1 MKRIYLLFCMLLGLF
16 GLTNASAQVS
26 DYMADDDW
34 PLILSIDQFSSPNM
48 DTGEGNWES
57 LLNILQFHSKEGDA
71 WIAPHPGNDF
81 WHSNW
86 HNGNQTPDTHYIQV
100 EMLTME
106 EWNDAALETELPDYA
121 GTLDEMTEYP
131 TKILFVFTRRGADN
145 DHTIKWIVRGTNDP
159 DAEKDACEVLAT
171 IDTPLGSNTETLTSD
186 AFDHKGYRYLRFY
199 SAEQKGSSYGSRGYF
214 HLSRFQ
220 LFPAV
225 EKAEADA
232 ATEMLTQAYDKYS
245 EELAK
250 YELCLG
256 DTPGRYNEDLFYEL
270 SAAVDGLLDEG
281 VALTKEAAQA
291 LIDDVE
297 AKFQALKDSR
307 NMEYSIESGYY
318 FVKAAMSYNDGLDK
332 YLMGGINSN
341 NVLRGE
347 WSDYE
352 YYEDAGKPEEGKARM
367 LWKVDAKGDGTYDF
381 VNMFKNARFRTV
393 AATNSEVPMYRGE
406 SDTLMVIEPVFTD
419 EDNVTWVNIRMN
431 KATNSD
437 GTPVEDFGIR
447 HLHQGG
453 HNNGGGAR
461 NVIMGWY
468 GTFNSTQAT
477 AGASEWIFEPVDDAE
492 AQQIIDD
499 WSELNDMDSK
509 IREIR
514 QMIREGK
521 DSLEVAID
529 TKTVGIITE
538 GSQFSSPFSQNDLGG
553 SDGGNIVDGV
563 LIDGNGSTYWHS
575 VWNNSSGKETPD
587 DAHYFQVELA
597 EPLTQDVYIKFKRRD
612 TNNNQITDWI
622 ICGTNDGDP
631 SIVQADCEEL
641 FTWNTPWNSGNQTES
656 FKSEPF
662 DTKGY
667 KFIRFY
673 NGGNNAGSAFFH
685 LSEIQLCY
693 DVENT
698 TSQYV
703 ALGATATKLE
713 EMIEQL
719 DPMEDEEY
727 TIDDY
732 NAMKAAYDA
741 FMAKFVD
748 PNPLRNAI
756 AANENATTE
765 VVVGTDPGFWPANS
779 SASQLDATVESAKAY
794 DAAGAYTDAQSQKF
808 IADMTTFKANIP
820 EEANKVQEGKWY
832 RIRYGKEAEYDQY
845 KWSKDGNGVDNR
857 IVDEEVIGMYNEE
870 LYGKYV
876 TVAHDEDEVIDTDEN
891 GADVMGHRVLPM
903 SKEDVTLET
912 YVYGDA
918 LEDIEDKDMAL
929 WRFINVGDSAYIIQ
943 NKATGLFMRQDGNM
957 RVSVQPTLF
966 NQLIAGYGQNAFIA
980 KQFESGATWS
990 PLHFARNYNILTLWG
1005 SLGSDGVWAGMGGKD
1020 GRRACFFVEE
1030 VEDVASDFAFGD
1042 FKISFTPGD
1051 IYGRCYPVPVT
1062 VKDAN
1067 QGTVWTVNSM
1077 ERTAGDEETPE
1088 LVKLD
1093 LAKITEPTIPAGR
1106 PFLYIVDGDM
1116 PEAGEEYEPAICDFS
1131 FTLDLVNVP
1140 KTDSFLK
1147 GAFDSKT
1154 INQKWIG
1161 VGSGHDEEAL
1171 QFKSSGSSTGVNRTY
1186 ILDTDPA
1193 AEPFAFNA
1201 ELEFNFDESLEDGI
1215 KEAIKTV
1222 SRIGNIYTLDGR
1234 LVGRGNINSITQKGV
1249 YIVNGIKVTI
1259 K

>member
-1 MKRIYLLFCMLLGLF
+1 MKRIYLFWAALFSFTCTTAF
-16 GLTNASAQVS
+16 AQT
-26 DYMADDDW
+26 DDEDW
-34 PLILSIDQFSSPNM
+34 GIDEDTPLIEDASQLSSPWT
-48 DTGEGNWES
+48 DPSEGS
-57 LLNILQFHSKEGDA
+57 LPELLDGGGS
-71 WIAPHPGNDF
+71 F
-81 WHSNW
+81 WHSSW
-86 HNGNQTPDTHYIQV
+86 HSNPPHNVMGSHYLQV
-100 EMLTME
+100 EMPE
-106 EWNDAALETELPDYA
+106 GYYEL
-121 GTLDEMTEYP
+121 GM
-131 TKILFVFTRRGADN
+131 KIAIKFMRRDQDN
-145 DHTIKWIVRGTNDP
+145 NQITVWSVRGTDDEFNGDVDALFADP
-159 DAEKDACEVLAT
+159 LADKNQLT
-171 IDTPLGSNTETLTSD
+171 ELAVIETPLGSSKTEVVIT
-186 AFDHKGYRYLRFY
+186 APFDPQGFKYLRFY
-199 SAEQKGSSYGSRGYF
+199 ADATESFSGGEHNATFWHIAE
-214 HLSRFQ
+214 FQ
-220 LFPAV
+220 LYPWV
-225 EKAEADA
+225 KKSEKDVVFAILNE
-232 ATEMLTQAYDKYS
+232 AYDKYT
-245 EELAK
+245 EELPK
-250 YELCLG
+250 YELCTG
-256 DTPGRYNEDLFYEL
+256 DAPGLYDEAAYNAFFE
-270 SAAVDGLLDEG
+270 AVEALLDET
-281 VALTKEAAQA
+281 VETKDAAHA
-291 LIDDVE
+291 LIDDAE

-332 YLMGGINSN
+332 YLMGGINSS

-367 LWKVDAKGDGTYDF
+367 LWKVEAKGDGTYDF

-477 AGASEWIFEPVDDAE
+477 PGASEWIFEPVDDAE

-521 DSLEVAID
+521 DSLTVAID

-845 KWSKDGNGVDNR
+845 KWSKEGNGVDNR

-870 LYGKYV
+870 IYGKYV

-918 LEDIEDKDMAL
+918 LEDIEDKDLAL

-943 NKATGLFMRQDGNM
+943 NKATGLFMRQDGYM

-1030 VEDVASDFAFGD
+1030 VEDVASDYSFGD

-1093 LAKITEPTIPAGR
+1093 LAKITVPTIPAGR

-1116 PEAGEEYEPAICDFS
+1116 PEDGEEYEPAICDFS

-1186 ILDTDPA
+1186 ILDTDAA
-1193 AEPFAFNA
+1193 AEPFATNA

-1222 SRIGNIYTLDGR
+1222 SRTGNIYTLDGR